1 MTGMAWAGRL
11 GIIIAIIVIERASP
25 ALAWFLVILAGVG
38 AICFVPYQARLL
50 PAPVLHAI
58 DRAIGKH
65 GRTSEPKAP
74 PVIDEMELASYLKS
88 RVIGQNEVVSALSR
102 RLRQRLAARRQGKP
116 IAVFGFAGP
125 PGVGKTYL
133 AQVLA
138 EKLYGDDAH
147 LHVFEMAKFR
157 EGYSANSL
165 FGVPAGLQGSGEPGL
180 VSRALRDT
188 PNAIILLD
196 EFEKAGRDVHM
207 QFLSAWNDGFVTDL
221 GTATKYPTTEAIFIL
236 TTNAGSR
243 RIAEL
248 TRDPSI
254 AQDEVNELVKAALV
268 DADFAPEI
276 LSRIDVVFAF
286 RAIEGLDI
294 ARVVALEIERK
305 AAEYQL
311 QIAPGGIE
319 PAILV
324 DAVSTFT
331 ETKPKGGVRDI
342 ARQIEDKIADG
353 LIEARADGATHIRLE
368 AAGKRVR
375 VIPLSEQE
383 AVRAD
388 QAATVGAEAVA

>member
-1 MTGMAWAGRL
+1 
-11 GIIIAIIVIERASP
+11 
-25 ALAWFLVILAGVG
+25 
-38 AICFVPYQARLL
+38 
-50 PAPVLHAI
+50 
-58 DRAIGKH
+58 
-65 GRTSEPKAP
+65 
-74 PVIDEMELASYLKS
+74 VIDEAELASYLKS
-88 RVIGQNEVVSALSR
+88 RVIGQNEVVSGLSR

-116 IAVFGFAGP
+116 IAVFCFAGP

-133 AQVLA
+133 AQVLS
-138 EKLYGDDAH
+138 EKLYGSDAH

-180 VSRALRDT
+180 ISRALRDT
-188 PNAIILLD
+188 PNAVILLD
-196 EFEKAGRDVHM
+196 EFEKASRDVHM

-254 AQDEVNELVKAALV
+254 SQEEINELVKTALV
-268 DADFAPEI
+268 DADFAPEV

-319 PAILV
+319 PAILL
-324 DAVSTFT
+324 DAISTFT

-375 VIPLSEQE
+375 VVAVSEQE
-383 AVRAD
+383 LTHAAHAAV
-388 QAATVGAEAVA
+388 AEAVA